1 MGEKKGIV
9 FALCLV
15 FALFL
20 VGGVY
25 AYVFEMSEIPSSVQ
39 KGEIVSV
46 SFSVSPGEGE
56 TLAELDKFGY
66 FSASLSGPA
75 YFGDYCS
82 FFPNGTLR
90 YECGLEIMK
99 TQDEFFYVYAIDI
112 NTSQYVAG
120 EYYFYVSSRIGYN
133 HYFVG
138 EGEFNITAE
147 NLPMKSC
154 SIRASGGESGVLFF
168 EDGEQAA
175 RVGNNKL
182 NFNIVV
188 RNGKVMGEGY
198 LTSQYDRHR
207 SSYKF
212 KIARILE
219 NNNDNAVIAVGY
231 GRGSYV
237 YEDALIFLD
246 KKNNVA
252 SMKGMWPEVSNMQV
266 SLMKGC

>member
-9 FALCLV
+9 LALCLV
-15 FALFL
+15 IALFL
-20 VGGVY
+20 VSGVY

-39 KGEIVSV
+39 KGEIVSI

-90 YECGLEIMK
+90 YECGLEIRK
-99 TQDEFFYVYAIDI
+99 TQDELFYVYAIDI

-133 HYFVG
+133 YYSVG

-154 SIRASGGESGVLFF
+154 SVRASGGSLGTIFV
-168 EDGEQAA
+168 DGEEITML
-175 RVGNNKL
+175 GNNKL
-182 NFNIVV
+182 NFNIVF
-188 RNGKVMGEGY
+188 RDGNARGEGY
-198 LTSQYDRHR
+198 LTSQNGRQR
-207 SSYKF
+207 IGYKF
-212 KIARILE
+212 KVARILE
-219 NNNDNAVIAVGY
+219 NNNDYAVIAVGY
-231 GRGSYV
+231 GWGSYV

-246 KKNNVA
+246 KKNNLV
-252 SMKGMWPEVSNMQV
+252 SMRGMLPEVENMKV